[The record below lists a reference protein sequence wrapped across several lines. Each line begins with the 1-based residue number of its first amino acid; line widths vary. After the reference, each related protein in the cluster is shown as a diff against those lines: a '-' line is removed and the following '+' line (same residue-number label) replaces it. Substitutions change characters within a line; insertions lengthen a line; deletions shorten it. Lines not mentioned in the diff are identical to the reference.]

1 VRFRLDR
8 VRLVAG
14 LPVSGTAVWDRY
26 AETMTVALDL
36 PGGHLG
42 GTWDT
47 RTVGARTHLV
57 GRLRGH
63 PVRLTFPAP

>member
-1 VRFRLDR
+1 
-8 VRLVAG
+8 
-14 LPVSGTAVWDRY
+14 VSGTAVWDRY

-47 RTVGARTHLV
+47 RTVGARAHLV